1 MRARSIAVSL
11 SMLLGACPP
20 GQGGSTGTSTGT
32 SAGET
37 TGTSAGASTG
47 ASTSAAPTTGPGGTE
62 TGASSTGTSGPVGSS
77 STGGSSSTDPSTS
90 SASTD
95 ASSTGSTGAGSSGS
109 TGGGEALFL
118 CDECTCD
125 ANVSYCVK
133 VLAGVGPA
141 PDPPKCPIVDPEMF
155 VSGCAL
161 FPAECGDTPT
171 CDCIPSFNGACFC
184 DEQMGAITSTCPLP

>member
-11 SMLLGACPP
+11 SMILGACPP
-20 GQGGSTGTSTGT
+20 GQGDSTGTSTGAT
-32 SAGET
+32 TGET
-37 TGTSAGASTG
+37 TGTSAGASTAG
-47 ASTSAAPTTGPGGTE
+47 STSAAPTTGPGGTE

-77 STGGSSSTDPSTS
+77 GTSGSTSIDPSTS
-90 SASTD
+90 AASTD
-95 ASSTGSTGAGSSGS
+95 ASSTGGSSGASSGS

-118 CDECTCD
+118 CDNCTCD

-155 VSGCAL
+155 LSGCAL

-184 DEQMGAITSTCPLP
+184 DQQMGSITSTCPLP